1 MNTMNASG
9 SAPGAAR
16 GRLSDWLKM
25 GFCAFA
31 ALLLAASA
39 GCTTGDGGGGG
50 GDADDDNAN
59 LNDNANG
66 NDNTNTNDNANDN
79 QPDNDNATGESFL
92 YVLQPDAVGD
102 AALAA
107 ASFAWLVLEPSR
119 EGDAASEFT
128 RAELDAIRQGGAC
141 GDKMILAYL
150 SIGEAEDYRDYWDPG
165 WVNGEGGA
173 PIDGVAPSWLGPSN
187 PDWGGN
193 YKVRYWDPGWQ
204 ATILGTASGP
214 QKTPLDRII
223 DAGVDGVY
231 LDIVDA
237 FEFWSDPDEG
247 IEELTRPEAR
257 ERMIDWIT
265 RIAEYARDTRG
276 VEGFLVFPQNA
287 DEIIYNDDDELDDLS
302 EAYFAV
308 IDGIGIEDLV
318 YSGTD
323 PNDEEDVTRR
333 LATLAEFTDRG
344 KTVLVTD
351 YVLSANY
358 TPANSGSRVADFVGR
373 ARQAGLIPY
382 AAVEEGD
389 LNEVVVLDGDW
400 PVVQPMPCEP

>member
-16 GRLSDWLKM
+16 GGLRRGLRL
-25 GFCAFA
+25 CAFA
-31 ALLLAASA
+31 FTALLLAASA

-50 GDADDDNAN
+50 DDANDNNAN
-59 LNDNANG
+59 LNDN
-66 NDNTNTNDNANDN
+66 
-79 QPDNDNATGESFL
+79 DNDNATGESFL

-102 AALAA
+102 AALAV
-107 ASFAWLVLEPSR
+107 ASFDWLVLEPSR

-128 RAELDAIRQGGAC
+128 RAELNAIRQGGAC
-141 GDKMILAYL
+141 GDKIILAYL
-150 SIGEAEDYRDYWDPG
+150 SIGEAEDYREYWDSD
-165 WVNGEGGA
+165 WVNGSGT

-193 YKVRYWDPGWQ
+193 YKVRYWDPDWQ
-204 ATILGTASGP
+204 AIILGTASGP
-214 QKTPLDRII
+214 EKTPLDRII
-223 DAGVDGVY
+223 DAGFDGVY

-247 IEELTRPEAR
+247 IEELSRQEAR
-257 ERMIDWIT
+257 ERMIEWVT

-287 DEIIYNDDDELDDLS
+287 DEIIYNDDDALDALS
-302 EAYFAV
+302 EDYFSV
-308 IDGIGIEDLV
+308 VDGIGIEDLV

-351 YVLSANY
+351 YVLNANY
-358 TPANSGSRVADFVGR
+358 TPANSGSRAADFVAR

-389 LNEVVVLDGDW
+389 LDEVVVLGSGW
-400 PVVQPMPCEP
+400 PVAQPIACEP

>member
-9 SAPGAAR
+9 IAPGAAR
-16 GRLSDWLKM
+16 GRWSGWLKV
-25 GFCAFA
+25 GLCAFA
-31 ALLLAASA
+31 QLLLAASA

-50 GDADDDNAN
+50 G
-59 LNDNANG
+59 
-66 NDNTNTNDNANDN
+66 NANDN
-79 QPDNDNATGESFL
+79 NANVNDNGNDNATGESL
-92 YVLQPDAVGD
+92 VYVLQPNAVGD

-107 ASFAWLVLEPSR
+107 ASFDWLVLEPSR
-119 EGDAASEFT
+119 EGDASSEYT
-128 RAELDAIRQGGAC
+128 QAEVETIRQGGAC
-141 GDKMILAYL
+141 GTKVILAYL
-150 SIGEAEDYRDYWDPG
+150 SIGEAEDYRDYWDSG
-165 WVNGEGGA
+165 WVNGAGTPRNGA
-173 PIDGVAPSWLGPSN
+173 APPWLGPSN
-187 PDWGGN
+187 PEWEGN

-204 ATILGTASGP
+204 AIILGTASGP

-223 DAGVDGVY
+223 DAGFDGVY

-247 IEELTRPEAR
+247 IEELSRQEAR
-257 ERMIDWIT
+257 ERMIGWVT

-287 DEIIYNDDDELDDLS
+287 EEIIFNDDDELDGLS
-302 EAYFAV
+302 DEYFAV
-308 IDGIGIEDLV
+308 VDGIGIESLF

-323 PNDEEDVTRR
+323 PNDDEEVARR

-351 YVLSANY
+351 YVLNANY
-358 TPANSGSRVADFVGR
+358 TPANSGARAADFVGR

-389 LNEVVVLDGDW
+389 LDEIVVLGSDW